1 MSAFSIQHSAFS
13 IQDDPP
19 AQLRRSVY
27 LLLIVVGTGAML
39 GRVLA
44 VDSVDKLA
52 LERHLIDEIPNELEK
67 REGELRRKGLQGDP
81 LKKNL
86 AVVEERLRQRA
97 QLARPFLSANDRS
110 RWCTVR
116 ALVEK
121 DMRVQGY
128 PYAIDKV
135 IQGSNW
141 DTIDMVKHDGHLYS
155 SKPPLFPTL
164 MAAEY
169 WVIYRLTGMS
179 LSTNPY
185 WVGRLML
192 VTINVIPLLVYFL
205 LLARLVERL
214 GQSDWGRLFVM
225 AAAVFGTFL
234 TTFAVTINNHLPA
247 AVSALVALYAAVRIW
262 FDGEQRLRY
271 FVLAGLFAAFTVAN
285 ELPALALFA
294 AVSTALL
301 WKVPRQ
307 TILAYVPAATV
318 VAAGFFGTNWI
329 AHRSLRPPYM
339 HCGPASKRAPD
350 AADPQ
355 AEQPWRPT
363 KLAEVNLDELDQS
376 TDRHDWYDYYYV
388 RNGMVYRSHWVQRTG
403 IDRGEPLLH
412 IYALHVLVGHHGI
425 FSLTPV
431 WLLSAVGAA
440 VWLRQRRD
448 GRLREL
454 ALLIAALS
462 VVCVV
467 FHLMR
472 SQVDRNYG
480 GLASG
485 FRWMFWFAP
494 LWLLVM
500 VPAADAMARRW
511 WTRLIALLMLAVSVL
526 SASYPTWNPWTL
538 PWIMDYLQYLNL
550 IG

>member
-1 MSAFSIQHSAFS
+1 MTTTT
-13 IQDDPP
+13 DDPQ
-19 AQLRRSVY
+19 ARLRRSVY
-27 LLLIVVGTGAML
+27 VLLISVGTGAML

-44 VDSVDKLA
+44 VDAVDRRGLQ
-52 LERHLIDEIPNELEK
+52 EHLLGEIPGELARKEQDL
-67 REGELRRKGLQGDP
+67 RSQGVEGERLKKALAVAEDRLRR
-81 LKKNL
+81 
-86 AVVEERLRQRA
+86 RA
-97 QLARPFLSANDRS
+97 QLTRPFLSANDRS
-110 RWCTVR
+110 RWCAVR

-121 DMRVQGY
+121 DMQVPGY

-135 IQGSNW
+135 IQESNW

-155 SKPPLFPTL
+155 SKPPLLPTL

-169 WVIYRLTGMS
+169 WVIRRLTGMS

-192 VTINVIPLLVYFL
+192 ITINVIPLLVYFL
-205 LLARLVERL
+205 LLARLVERF
-214 GQSDWGRLFVM
+214 GTSDWGRVFVM

-247 AVSALVALYAAVRIW
+247 AVCALVTLYAAVRIW
-262 FDGEQRLRY
+262 FDGQRRLGW
-271 FVLAGLFAAFTVAN
+271 FVLAGLFAAFTVAS

-294 AVSTALL
+294 GLSTALL

-307 TILAYVPAATV
+307 TILAYVPAAAVV
-318 VAAGFFGTNWI
+318 VAAFFGTNWI

-339 HCGPASKRAPD
+339 HSGPASKRAPD

-355 AEQPWRPT
+355 AEQLWRPT
-363 KLAEVNLDELDQS
+363 RLAEVNLDQLEES
-376 TDRHDWYDYYYV
+376 TDQHDWYDYYYV
-388 RNGMVYRSHWVQRTG
+388 RNGMVHRSHWVQRTG
-403 IDRGEPLLH
+403 PDRGERLLH
-412 IYALHVLVGHHGI
+412 VYALHVLVGHHGI

-431 WLLSAVGAA
+431 WLLSAVGAV
-440 VWLRQRRD
+440 VWLRQRQD
-448 GRLREL
+448 SRLREL
-454 ALLIAALS
+454 GLLIAALS
-462 VVCVV
+462 VVCLV

-494 LWLLVM
+494 LWLVVM
-500 VPAADAMARRW
+500 LPAADAMARWW
-511 WTRLIALLMLAVSVL
+511 WTRLIAMLMLAVSVL
-526 SASYPTWNPWTL
+526 SASYPTWNPWTP
-538 PWIMDYLQYLNL
+538 PWIMDYLRYLNW